1 MPRVNI
7 PIEPVAELG
16 TSQPA
21 VTAGN
26 ATSDHYLDG
35 GTDCIVECKNTSAGS
50 LDVTFVTPYV
60 TAGGIALADNAVTV
74 AAGAVKLVRL
84 KGSAVRVFY
93 QQSGDSLRIWIDINS
108 SSWEFRAYAI

>member
-7 PIEPVAELG
+7 PLTYVAELG

-21 VTAGN
+21 VTAGD

-35 GTDCIVECKNTSAGS
+35 FTDCIVECKNTSAGS

-60 TAGGIALADNAVTV
+60 TAGGVALADNVVTV
-74 AAGAVKLVRL
+74 AAGAVKLVKLR
-84 KGSAVRVFY
+84 GTAVRVFY
-93 QQSGDSLRIWIDINS
+93 QQSGDSDRIWIDISS
-108 SSWEFRAYAI
+108 SSWEFRAYSI